1 MTAPAIK
8 QFVIVDPAEAAVDES
23 KSPRPRRTVRRWKG
37 NLIGLGGGTAVAW
50 AEVTDKPSTFTPAAH
65 THDIAEVNGLQ
76 DGSTWL
82 DARITAIGEAGA

>member
-23 KSPRPRRTVRRWKG
+23 KSLGRVALFDAEG
-37 NLIGLGGGTAVAW
+37 NPIGLGGGTAVAW

-76 DGSTWL
+76 DALDGL